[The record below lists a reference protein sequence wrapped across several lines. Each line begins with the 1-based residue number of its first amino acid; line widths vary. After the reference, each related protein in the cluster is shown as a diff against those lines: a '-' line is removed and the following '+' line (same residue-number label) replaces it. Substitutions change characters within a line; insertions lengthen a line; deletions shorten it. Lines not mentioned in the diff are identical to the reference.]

1 MNIMTAK
8 EWDENFKQLVGLYPD
23 DYDRLMKTLI
33 SNVKS
38 KMKSTRYDYLLNWT
52 GPYNHWID
60 PEYSWVEIVD
70 DDSQINRDIDEWV
83 IYVVDC
89 EHPYAIQI
97 MKRDDYKSLHP
108 RQLIDMMMYFNKMLK
123 RND

>member
-1 MNIMTAK
+1 MTTK
-8 EWDENFKQLVGLYPD
+8 EWNENFKQLVGLYPD
-23 DYDRLMKTLI
+23 DYDRLVKTLI

-38 KMKSTRYDYLLNWT
+38 KMKSTRHDYLLNWT

-70 DDSQINRDIDEWV
+70 DDSQINRDIDEWI

-89 EHPYAIQI
+89 EHPHSIQI
-97 MKRDDYKSLHP
+97 MGRDNYKTLHP
-108 RQLIDMMMYFNKMLK
+108 RQLIDMMMYFNKILK
-123 RND
+123 GND